1 MEFIDDNLPPAPA
14 RILDAGCGN
23 GELADRL
30 RRAGHHVTAI
40 DIDPALEGP
49 SICVA
54 DICTYQDDPFD
65 VVVFSLSLHHV
76 HSLEMALDRAAA
88 LLKPG
93 GTLLV
98 DEFAYE
104 RADAAIADTYF
115 GVAGSLARWREHHR
129 DLHTGATMIDAITR
143 RFNVDTLS
151 RVPYLHRY
159 LENNAL
165 YDSESVLGFQLIA
178 TSKESVMPVIRT
190 TRYTATVDLAELLT
204 RRAALINRIRA
215 DHPELTETRLTRLQ
229 DGTYQDIWHWSSIQ
243 DLENVMAIAPS
254 WPEAGAAFA
263 VTTDA
268 TAETAEII
276 DER

>member
-143 RFNVDTLS
+143 RFTVDTLS

-204 RRAALINRIRA
+204 RRRRA
-215 DHPELTETRLTRLQ
+215 DRPNPGRPPRAHRNPADPAPRRDLPGHLALVEHPGPGKCHGHRPEL
-229 DGTYQDIWHWSSIQ
+229 
-243 DLENVMAIAPS
+243 
-254 WPEAGAAFA
+254 AGGRGG
-263 VTTDA
+263 V
-268 TAETAEII
+268 
-276 DER
+276 RRHHGRHR